1 MIHPCNVVE
10 PSLVKPSTLRPHV
23 ERLLKENS
31 EQDGSCQEM
40 ILKVRDYSSVMAVTL
55 CNDVRS
61 EKKDK

>member
-1 MIHPCNVVE
+1 
-10 PSLVKPSTLRPHV
+10 VKPSTLRPHV